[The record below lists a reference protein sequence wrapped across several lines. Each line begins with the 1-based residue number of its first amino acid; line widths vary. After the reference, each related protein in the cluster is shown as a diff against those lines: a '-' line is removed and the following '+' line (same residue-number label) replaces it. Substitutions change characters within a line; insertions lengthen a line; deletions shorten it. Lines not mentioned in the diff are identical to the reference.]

1 MRAMAGQKRK
11 LPEDRPAG
19 APQWIVTFTDMVS
32 LLVTFFVMMMS
43 FSTIEEREE
52 LLITEAFSDASP
64 GVVLN
69 LKGHASVTPPEYDRQ
84 HAIHPMRGGLR
95 PHVRPDDEL
104 LQNLE
109 EMGQKASAEHLEL
122 DFAQA
127 PDGLVIRFDRAS
139 AFLPGS
145 AEVPAELRPR
155 LIELAR
161 VLEHYG
167 HLVVVE
173 GFTDDAF
180 QPTPRYPD
188 AEALSAARASAA
200 AEVMINESRLGPEV
214 VQIAGLGPARP
225 REGNDTAEGRTANRR
240 VEVRVLSLSK
250 ARALQLETVLEEQRR

>member
-1 MRAMAGQKRK
+1 MAADKRK
-11 LPEDRPAG
+11 LSEDRPAG
-19 APQWIVTFTDMVS
+19 APKWIVTFTDMVS

-52 LLITEAFSDASP
+52 LLITEAFSNSSP

-69 LKGHASVTPPEYDRQ
+69 LKGHSAVQPPEYDRQ

-109 EMGQKASAEHLEL
+109 EMGQRATDEHLEL
-122 DFAQA
+122 DFSQA
-127 PDGLVIRFDRAS
+127 ADGLLISFDREA

-145 AEVPAELRPR
+145 AEVPADLRPR
-155 LIELAR
+155 LVELAR

-188 AEALSAARASAA
+188 AKALAAARASAA
-200 AEVMINESRLGPEV
+200 AEVMIGASRLGPEA
-214 VQIAGLGPARP
+214 VQIAGLGPLRP

-240 VEVRVLSLSK
+240 VEVRVLSMSK
-250 ARALQLETVLEEQRR
+250 ARAQQLETVLEEQRR